1 MGLFQEFLQNICQF
15 LASLSIGKG
24 TYNYYV
30 LLIVTKTKVF
40 LPLCFSPSN
49 KLLTE
54 LIKKVCNL
62 TKIVKIL
69 QTCRGAILEHISV
82 KLTMSLKNIVTLLK
96 NSAGICCLFLS
107 FSATGCG
114 NNW

>member
-1 MGLFQEFLQNICQF
+1 MGLFQEFFQNICQF
-15 LASLSIGKG
+15 LGSFRIQKG
-24 TYNYYV
+24 SYNYYI
-30 LLIVTKTKVF
+30 LQIVKKTKVF
-40 LPLCFSPSN
+40 LLLCFSPSN

-54 LIKKVCNL
+54 LIKKVCSL

-69 QTCRGAILEHISV
+69 QTCRGAIPEHISV

-107 FSATGCG
+107 FSATG
-114 NNW
+114 